1 MRNFKIIGLTGPTGS
16 GKSAFADYLK
26 QKGFKIIDADKIAR
40 QVTNPDTVCLKTLCS
55 AFGNEILNSDNSLN
69 RKALA
74 KIAFSTKENT
84 QLLNNITH
92 PFVYLEVL
100 KQINE
105 YINSGHINI
114 LYDAPL
120 LFESNGHIMCDY
132 TLSVLCPVEKR
143 IERIIKRDN
152 LTLEQAKSRI
162 NAQHNDEFYTKPS
175 DFIINNNSDLQNLY
189 KQADEFLLKIDYK
202 E

>member
-16 GKSAFADYLK
+16 GKGTVAKYL
-26 QKGFKIIDADKIAR
+26 QTKGYKVIDADSIVR
-40 QVTNPDTVCLKTLCS
+40 QVTSPNTVCLKTLCS

-84 QLLNNITH
+84 QLLNDITH
-92 PFVYLEVL
+92 PFVYLQVL
-100 KQINE
+100 KLIGE
-105 YINSGHINI
+105 YIESGHTNI
-114 LYDAPL
+114 VYDAPL

-143 IERIIKRDN
+143 MERIINRDN
-152 LTLEQAKSRI
+152 LTAEQAQSRI
-162 NAQHNDEFYTKPS
+162 NAQHNDEYYINRSDYTL
-175 DFIINNNSDLQNLY
+175 NNDNDLQSLY
-189 KQADEFLLKIDYK
+189 NQIDKVLQKI
-202 E
+202 

>member
-16 GKSAFADYLK
+16 GKGTVAKYL
-26 QKGFKIIDADKIAR
+26 QKKGYKVIDADSIVR
-40 QVTNPDTVCLKTLCS
+40 QVTSPNTVCLKTLCS

-84 QLLNNITH
+84 QLLNDITH
-92 PFVYLEVL
+92 PFVYLQVL
-100 KQINE
+100 KLIGE
-105 YINSGHINI
+105 YIESGHTNI
-114 LYDAPL
+114 VYDAPL

-143 IERIIKRDN
+143 MERIINRDN
-152 LTLEQAKSRI
+152 LTAEQAQSRI
-162 NAQHNDEFYTKPS
+162 NAQHNDEYYINRSDYTL
-175 DFIINNNSDLQNLY
+175 NNDNDLQSLY
-189 KQADEFLLKIDYK
+189 NQIDKVLQKI
-202 E
+202 

>member
-16 GKSAFADYLK
+16 GKGTVAKYL
-26 QKGFKIIDADKIAR
+26 QTKGYKVIDADSIVR
-40 QVTNPDTVCLKTLCS
+40 QVTSPNTVCLKTLCS

-84 QLLNNITH
+84 QLLNDITH
-92 PFVYLEVL
+92 PFVYLHVL
-100 KQINE
+100 KLIGE
-105 YINSGHINI
+105 YIESGHTNI
-114 LYDAPL
+114 VYDAPL

-143 IERIIKRDN
+143 MERIINRDN
-152 LTLEQAKSRI
+152 LTAEQAQSRI
-162 NAQHNDEFYTKPS
+162 NAQHNDEYYINRSDYTL
-175 DFIINNNSDLQNLY
+175 NNDNDLQSLY
-189 KQADEFLLKIDYK
+189 NQIDKVLQKI
-202 E
+202 

>member
-16 GKSAFADYLK
+16 GKGTVAKYL
-26 QKGFKIIDADKIAR
+26 QTKGYKVIDADSIVR
-40 QVTNPDTVCLKTLCS
+40 QVTSPNTVCLKTLCS

-84 QLLNNITH
+84 QLLNDITH
-92 PFVYLEVL
+92 PFVYLQVL
-100 KQINE
+100 KLIGE
-105 YINSGHINI
+105 YIESGHTNI
-114 LYDAPL
+114 VYDAPL

-143 IERIIKRDN
+143 MERIINRDN
-152 LTLEQAKSRI
+152 LTAEQAQSRI
-162 NAQHNDEFYTKPS
+162 NAQHNDEYYIKRSDYTL
-175 DFIINNNSDLQNLY
+175 NNDKDLQSLY
-189 KQADEFLLKIDYK
+189 NQIDKVLQKI
-202 E
+202 

>member
-26 QKGFKIIDADKIAR
+26 QKGFKITDADKIAR
-40 QVTNPDTVCLKTLCS
+40 QVTSPDTVCLKTLCS

-100 KQINE
+100 KQIDE
-105 YINSGHINI
+105 YIKSGHTNI

-162 NAQHNDEFYTKPS
+162 NAQHKDEFYAKRS
-175 DFIINNNSDLQNLY
+175 DFIVNNNSDLQNLY

>member
-16 GKSAFADYLK
+16 GKGTVANYL
-26 QKGFKIIDADKIAR
+26 QKKGYKVIDADSIVR
-40 QVTNPDTVCLKTLCS
+40 QVTSPNTVCLKTLCS

-84 QLLNNITH
+84 QLLNDITH
-92 PFVYLEVL
+92 PFVYLQVL
-100 KQINE
+100 KLIGE
-105 YINSGHINI
+105 YIENGHTNI
-114 LYDAPL
+114 VYDAPL

-143 IERIIKRDN
+143 MERIINRDN
-152 LTLEQAKSRI
+152 LTAEQAQSRI
-162 NAQHNDEFYTKPS
+162 NAQHNDEYYINRSDYTL
-175 DFIINNNSDLQNLY
+175 NNDNDLQSLY
-189 KQADEFLLKIDYK
+189 NQIDKVLKKI
-202 E
+202 